1 MALMVIRINSY
12 VENDGKKQLAFYN
25 DFSLIFRGLGGFGYK
40 GKGLNTPIP
49 KTPET
54 KPDYVLKAK
63 SFPGQAFLYRLSGDI
78 NPLHVDPNIAASQK
92 FEKPILHGNRSIMKV
107 WQRMESSQ
115 GLSLRSS

>member
-12 VENDGKKQLAFYN
+12 VESDGKKQLAFYN

-40 GKGLNTPIP
+40 GKGLSTPIP

-92 FEKPILHGNRSIMKV
+92 FEKPILHGKSKLIKV
-107 WQRMESSQ
+107 WQHMGSQ
-115 GLSLRSS
+115 REL